1 MYWAFIY
8 VSVHQSLHRVQLCI
22 TPWTIALQIP
32 LFLEFSRKEYQ
43 SGFPFPFP
51 GDLPNS
57 GIKPRSPE
65 LQTWNLQADSLP
77 SEPPGKPKVCVS
89 HFSPVSLF
97 VTPWT
102 IAVQAP
108 LSMEQSRQEYGVGCH
123 SLLQMIFLTQ
133 GLNLGLPYCRGSL
146 YYLSYQGSPKCVFVM
161 CDSF

>member
-108 LSMEQSRQEYGVGCH
+108 LSMEQSRQEYWSGLPFPPSDDLLDSRIKPGSFILQGE
-123 SLLQMIFLTQ
+123 SLLSE
-133 GLNLGLPYCRGSL
+133 LPRK
-146 YYLSYQGSPKCVFVM
+146 PKVCVCHV
-161 CDSF
+161 